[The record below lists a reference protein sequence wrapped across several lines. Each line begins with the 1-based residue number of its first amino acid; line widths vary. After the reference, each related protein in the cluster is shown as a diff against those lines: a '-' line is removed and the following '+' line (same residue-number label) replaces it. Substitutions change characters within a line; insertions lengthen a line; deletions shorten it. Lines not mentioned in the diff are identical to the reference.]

1 MKPIQS
7 FARRFFLVLT
17 VLAFAPQVFA
27 MKAPEQVVRE
37 TVDSMVSKLH
47 TNRALYKSDNRAL
60 YNMLEETLIP
70 ALNVPRMADLI
81 LGKEVA
87 RSASQAQKNAFVVEF
102 KRFLL
107 QSYATGLLNAT
118 GKEKVVYAPVN
129 IKPGADKVKIKAS
142 LVASDGSEYPI
153 TLSMSNRGDDR
164 WRAYN
169 MEVVGINFIR
179 TYRASFAA
187 TLQQKG
193 IDGLI
198 SDLRA
203 KNDG

>member
-7 FARRFFLVLT
+7 FARRFILVLT

-129 IKPGADKVKIKAS
+129 IKPGSDKVKIKAS

-153 TLSMSNRGDDR
+153 TLS
-164 WRAYN
+164 
-169 MEVVGINFIR
+169 
-179 TYRASFAA
+179 
-187 TLQQKG
+187 
-193 IDGLI
+193 I
-198 SDLRA
+198 SLESL
-203 KNDG
+203 

>member
-1 MKPIQS
+1 MKQIQS
-7 FARRFFLVLT
+7 LAQFVVIVFTLLVC
-17 VLAFAPQVFA
+17 APQAFA
-27 MKAPEQVVRE
+27 MKAPDQVVRE
-37 TVDSMVSKLH
+37 TVDSMVSKLVA
-47 TNRALYKSDNRAL
+47 NRAVYKSNNQAL

-81 LGKEVA
+81 LGKDIA
-87 RSASQAQKNAFVVEF
+87 RSASKSQKDAFVLEF

-118 GKEKVVYAPVN
+118 GDEKVVYQPVN

-142 LVASDGSEYPI
+142 LVASDGSQYPI

-198 SDLRA
+198 TDLRA
-203 KNDG
+203 KNSG